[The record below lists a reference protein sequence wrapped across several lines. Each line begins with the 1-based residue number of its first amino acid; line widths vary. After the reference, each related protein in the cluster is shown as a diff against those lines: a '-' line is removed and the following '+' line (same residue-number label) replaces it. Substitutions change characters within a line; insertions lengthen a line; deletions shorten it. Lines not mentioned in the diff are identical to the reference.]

1 MRSFFASSFR
11 GLYSIR
17 ALRGRFSSTL
27 YVFRCPVWLSSFPC
41 TQTGSR
47 PVCFASLAARLGD
60 KIFLSFPVAPAWLL
74 SFIIQ
79 TCSRLV
85 CSCGLSVVKL
95 GDWFYRW
102 SSPNLVVDF
111 FRASDL
117 FATGL
122 FAVPQHLSW
131 MTKSFSFFP
140 VTSVL
145 VAELQCVQARSRLV
159 CLPSLSDQ
167 AGWLVCLFLVLP
179 TGEAHSNLRMVHSG
193 ARAQVLFAMWTVLR

>member
-47 PVCFASLAARLGD
+47 PVCFNSRSQIGRQNLSL
-60 KIFLSFPVAPAWLL
+60 FS
-74 SFIIQ
+74 
-79 TCSRLV
+79 SRPSLV
-85 CSCGLSVVKL
+85 IELYHSNLFATGLSCGLSVVKL

-111 FRASDL
+111 FRASGL

-145 VAELQCVQARSRLV
+145 VAEPQCFQARSRLV

-167 AGWLVCLFLVLP
+167 TGWLVCLSLVLP
-179 TGEAHSNLRMVHSG
+179 TGEADSNLRMVHSG

>member
-1 MRSFFASSFR
+1 MSSVAPFGCR
-11 GLYSIR
+11 AFR
-17 ALRGRFSSTL
+17 ALKPDATGLFCLSRSQIGRQNLSLFSSRPSLVIEL
-27 YVFRCPVWLSSFPC
+27 YHSNLFA
-41 TQTGSR
+41 TG
-47 PVCFASLAARLGD
+47 L
-60 KIFLSFPVAPAWLL
+60 
-74 SFIIQ
+74 
-79 TCSRLV
+79 
-85 CSCGLSVVKL
+85 SCGLSVVKL

-111 FRASDL
+111 FRASGL

-145 VAELQCVQARSRLV
+145 VAEPQCFQARSRLV

-167 AGWLVCLFLVLP
+167 TGWLVCLSLVLP